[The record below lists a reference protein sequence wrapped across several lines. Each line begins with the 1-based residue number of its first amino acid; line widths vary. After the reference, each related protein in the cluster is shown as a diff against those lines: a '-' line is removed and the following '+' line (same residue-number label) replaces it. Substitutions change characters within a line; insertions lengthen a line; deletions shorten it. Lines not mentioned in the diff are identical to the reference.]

1 MTQTPSH
8 SAMSFPVRGGRAL
21 WSQVKEFAGLG
32 GDATYLWPRWL
43 VLRAVGL
50 VYIFAFWNI
59 VKEGQ
64 ALIGPDGIVPA
75 SALLQHLR
83 EVFPNAI
90 TAFFRAPSLLW
101 INNGAGMFMLLSW
114 TGLAAAV
121 AVVLNIAPRWALAAC
136 WVIFLSFV
144 TVFTI
149 FSSTQMD
156 QLILEVALLC
166 IPFAP
171 GGLRP
176 GLGRHAPPRP
186 IALFM
191 VRWFLFRV
199 MFESGLFKIISG
211 DSHWRDLTAMDIMY
225 ETAPFPTI
233 LGYFD
238 HQMSHAYHVL
248 EIALTF
254 AAEIIAPVLMIFAGR
269 RGRWFA
275 FVVWTIFQLGI
286 QLTANF
292 GWLNTA
298 AMGLGLVL
306 LDDQMLQALAGRMR
320 LNRLREFLT
329 NTAQATAMPAI
340 ARWKTYLLRGA
351 LWAHFCLAIYDVFL
365 VITLGTVD
373 LSDDTNR
380 PLSQAFRVF
389 RSANTYTLYAGFTP
403 NRYGVEFVGSND
415 GGVTWRPYRYPN
427 FPQATDQICDFIAPR
442 FLRFEATAQVIASL
456 RNRTSTFSLIA
467 LKLIERD
474 PRITALFVE
483 DPFPD
488 RPAQLIRMRR
498 YQLKFTDLNT
508 WRTTGDYWHKEY
520 LDDYSPMFVVD
531 RDGRV
536 FQTSSGVE
544 SARVQADYGNPSAQ
558 NYLGSCYLT
567 GRGVP
572 KDLREA
578 QHWFQLAA
586 DQGLAA
592 AQFNLGALYADDS
605 RQFPDWK
612 QAIHWFRLAAEQGWV
627 DAQLNLGV
635 IYAQDAGVPQNLTE
649 SSRWFRRAA
658 EQGSL
663 AAQYQLG
670 VYYANGRGVPQDEIE
685 ALAWFEL
692 AAQSGDPESVANRD
706 FLRQRLGAAAAQEAL
721 SRSRTFL
728 VQPKP

>member
-1 MTQTPSH
+1 MNPPRQ
-8 SAMSFPVRGGRAL
+8 VVQAL
-21 WSQVKEFAGLG
+21 WRQAREFAGLG
-32 GDATYLWPRWL
+32 GEATHLWPRWL

-50 VYIFAFWNI
+50 VYVFAFWNI
-59 VKEGQ
+59 VREGQ

-83 EVFPNAI
+83 AVFPDAI

-101 INNGAGMFMLLSW
+101 INSGAGMFTLLSW

-121 AVVLNIAPRWALAAC
+121 AVVLNIAPRWALTAC
-136 WVIFLSFV
+136 WIIFLSFV

-166 IPFAP
+166 IPYAP

-176 GLGRHAPPRP
+176 GLGQHAPPRP

-191 VRWFLFRV
+191 VRWLLFRV

-211 DSHWRDLTAMDIMY
+211 DVHWQNLTAMDIMY

-254 AAEIIAPVLMIFAGR
+254 AAEILAPVLMIFAGR

-275 FVVWTIFQLGI
+275 LVVWTIFQLGI

-292 GWLNTA
+292 GWLNFA

-306 LDDQMLQALAGRMR
+306 LDDQILQNLAGRLR
-320 LNRLREFLT
+320 LARLRDYLA
-329 NTAQATAMPAI
+329 NAVRATTRPAI
-340 ARWKTYLLRGA
+340 ARWKSYLLRGA
-351 LWAHFCLAIYDVFL
+351 LWAHFGLAIYDVFL

-380 PLSQAFRVF
+380 PVSQSFRIF
-389 RSANTYTLYAGFTP
+389 RSANAYTLYAGFTP

-415 GGVTWRPYRYPN
+415 GGVTWRAYRYPN
-427 FPQATDQICDFIAPR
+427 FPQATDEICDFIAPR

-456 RNRTSTFSLIA
+456 PERTSTFSLIA

-474 PRITALFVE
+474 PRITGLFE
-483 DPFPD
+483 ENPFPD

-498 YQLKFTDLNT
+498 YQLKFTDLKT
-508 WRTTGDYWHKEY
+508 WRATGDYWHKEY
-520 LDDYSPMFVVD
+520 LDDYGPMAVVYPE
-531 RDGRV
+531 GRIGQV
-536 FQTSSGVE
+536 ATPVDA
-544 SARVQADYGNPSAQ
+544 ARVQADYGNPSAQ

-572 KDLREA
+572 QDLTAARG
-578 QHWFQLAA
+578 WFQQAA
-586 DQGLAA
+586 DQGLAS
-592 AQFNLGALYADDS
+592 AQFNLGALYSDDRLMS
-605 RQFPDWK
+605 PDWS

-635 IYAQDAGVPQNLTE
+635 IYAQGAGVPPNMAE
-649 SSRWFRRAA
+649 SARWFRRAA
-658 EQGSL
+658 EQGNV

-670 VYYANGRGVPQDEIE
+670 LYYANGQGVPADAIE

-692 AAQSGDPESVANRD
+692 AARSGDTESVANRD
-706 FLRQRLGAAAAQEAL
+706 SLRQRLGPAAAQAA
-721 SRSRTFL
+721 SNRSGQLLIR
-728 VQPKP
+728 PKP